1 MSVQAKNLCT
11 NMTWTLISQGDN
23 FVCNCTSKN
32 CCSFSSLARHPIEPL
47 SYPDTTA
54 EVPVLYQVS
63 KTSCKIILWD
73 SMIRLLRMELL
84 EGSQK
89 PACND
94 SSQGTAVQG
103 LVPGRYYQEEL
114 IKQQELLLK
123 FLSQVREGNLAMK
136 LVQENSPLV
145 TSPRVSAKNKL
156 SAIERN
162 SAATLSLRMWV
173 RRRGL

>member
-1 MSVQAKNLCT
+1 MSVQAKNLCAKVT
-11 NMTWTLISQGDN
+11 QTLISQGDN
-23 FVCNCTSKN
+23 FGCNCISKN
-32 CCSFSSLARHPIEPL
+32 CCSFFSLSWHPIEPL
-47 SYPDTTA
+47 CYPDTPA
-54 EVPVLYQVS
+54 EVPALYQIS
-63 KTSCKIILWD
+63 KTSCKIIFWD
-73 SMIRLLRMELL
+73 SIISLFRLELL

-103 LVPGRYYQEEL
+103 PVPGRYYQEEL

-145 TSPRVSAKNKL
+145 TSPWVSVKNKL
-156 SAIERN
+156 SAIER
-162 SAATLSLRMWV
+162 TSLQQH
-173 RRRGL
+173 